1 MIYIA
6 HRGLIH
12 GPDSKIENNPVQI
25 KKALDLGYD
34 CEIDFWSID
43 NQYYLGHD
51 TPDYKINWE
60 FLEQPGLWIHAK
72 NLDALYILTA
82 QPRLNFFWHQN
93 DDYVITSQQYIW
105 TYPGKPI
112 TPQSIL
118 VMPEWHNPSLVG
130 IDTTCLGIC
139 SDYIEKI
146 KFDLEK

>member
-72 NLDALYILTA
+72 NLEALTFLSQT
-82 QPRLNFFWHQN
+82 NFVYFWHQN
-93 DDYVITSQQYIW
+93 DDYTLTSNGYIW
-105 TYPGKPI
+105 TYIGKELSNR
-112 TPQSIL
+112 SIML
-118 VMPEWHNPSLVG
+118 LPEVH
-130 IDTTCLGIC
+130 DTQLNNARNVDCYAIC
-139 SDYIEKI
+139 SDYVETIRGFYE
-146 KFDLEK
+146 